1 LSCALT
7 KHNVSAPRVA
17 RLIFKMSEITPSIP
31 APLPNEPLLREH
43 LYHAKDVASDPT
55 LAATLTAFVNKGF
68 MAQSTNPHAIKIWQD
83 FSSGRFKSPNEIN
96 EMLGSDGIL
105 AVIYDDQTP
114 IAVAGGVPW
123 KQGSQ
128 ELALEGEEGY
138 EIKTVT
144 VDPTVVK
151 KGLATRCMG
160 VVIKKLIEIE
170 RKKRDESGTIEDGK
184 LMLFIQSAESVNGDY
199 WRGRGYRDMRKYEMP
214 AGFWTARTPFTML
227 VQAKEVDLE

>member
-1 LSCALT
+1 MSGTPLPITSTCPRVDEAALT
-7 KHNVSAPRVA
+7 ER
-17 RLIFKMSEITPSIP
+17 
-31 APLPNEPLLREH
+31 
-43 LYHAKDVASDPT
+43 LYHAKEILADPI

-68 MAQSTNPHAIKIWQD
+68 MAQTHIPHAVKIWGS
-83 FSSGRFKSPNEIN
+83 FSASRFRSPNEIT
-96 EMLGSDGIL
+96 EMLGPDGL
-105 AVIYDDQTP
+105 FAVIYNGEAP

-128 ELALEGEEGY
+128 ELALEGETGY

-170 RKKRDESGTIEDGK
+170 KKTRAESGTFSDGK
-184 LMLFIQSAESVNGDY
+184 LKLWIQSTEYVNGDY
-199 WRGRGYRDMRKYEMP
+199 WRGRGYRDVRNYEMP
-214 AGFWTARTPFTML
+214 AGFWSARIPFTML
-227 VQAKEVDLE
+227 VQAKEVDIA